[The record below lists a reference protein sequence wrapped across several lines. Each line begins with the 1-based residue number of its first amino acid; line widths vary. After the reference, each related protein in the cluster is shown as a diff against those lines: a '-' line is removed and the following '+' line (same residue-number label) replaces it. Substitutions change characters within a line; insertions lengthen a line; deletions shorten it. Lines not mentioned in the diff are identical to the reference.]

1 MLDGDSWILYFE
13 PFISASRRA
22 TQPCRNVIH
31 FVKISFEFSP
41 DTFQNTR
48 GLQYSEE
55 VARSLGRF
63 GRTSRKVLCGNV
75 IESSDRYHCP
85 LFYLVLDPLNRLTS
99 IENGALSQGCFIRNH
114 VRHFA
119 CTFSFHLTS
128 THRYGR
134 NSESGDE
141 LRVADSDSSEHSKS

>member
-48 GLQYSEE
+48 GLHYSEE

-85 LFYLVLDPLNRLTS
+85 LFYLVLDPLNRLIS
-99 IENGALSQGCFIRNH
+99 IENCALSQGCFYSQLCSSFCLH
-114 VRHFA
+114 VF
-119 CTFSFHLTS
+119 FS
-128 THRYGR
+128 
-134 NSESGDE
+134 
-141 LRVADSDSSEHSKS
+141 SDVDASLWKERRARR